1 MNEKDIDFNSMEQ
14 FKGNAFIS
22 FIGWSY
28 TMLGIGILFFDYL
41 VDPIYLTCLSLTAL
55 FVSLSET
62 NPSKRWEG
70 KKVFGKSL
78 PDGETVSLSM
88 FILAA
93 MCMVFLPFN
102 PAFVNLSQETLSK
115 LGNAATLVSLGI
127 SISLIGKR
135 SNNAF
140 REFVIKISSTYLS
153 ISKKGAGE
161 MKQMISEQTKLVEE
175 MEKRLNA
182 LTEENEKLMKRL
194 NDFEQA
200 KEVALTKEN
209 SRN

>member
-1 MNEKDIDFNSMEQ
+1 MSEKDSNSMEQ

-28 TMLGIGILFFDYL
+28 IMLGIGILFFDYH

-70 KKVFGKSL
+70 KKLFGKSL
-78 PDGETVSLSM
+78 PDEETVSLSM

-102 PAFVNLSQETLSK
+102 PAFVNLSQETLGK
-115 LGNAATLVSLGI
+115 FGNTATLVSLGI

-140 REFVIKISSTYLS
+140 RDYVKKISNTFVS
-153 ISKKGAGE
+153 ITEKGTEE
-161 MKQMISEQTKLVEE
+161 MKQLINRQAELIDE

-182 LTEENEKLMKRL
+182 LSEENEKLMKRL
-194 NDFEQA
+194 NDSEQV
-200 KEVALTKEN
+200 KETAATEE
-209 SRN
+209 